1 MFAMEQDLQEER
13 QVSLIVLHVK
23 EVEKLGQVRVSLL
36 LKELAQNAPELVEQ
50 LQTLVKNALVQE

>member
-23 EVEKLGQVRVSLL
+23 EVGKLGQARGSLL